1 MRLGRALI
9 GGLVLVALLPQA
21 AFAQGPLYGG
31 VDVGVII
38 PQGMS
43 ARLSGAITGNGHLS
57 LNAAGAVAGVV
68 GYDLTDR
75 LSAEGELGWSLYD
88 PSKLSGSLTSGG
100 AALPDLALN
109 GDFNTVFALANAL
122 YRPWGRLGR
131 FTPYL
136 GGGIGLAYR
145 DWSITTQPNAAASL
159 SLKGTAVDFAADAV
173 LGLDY
178 AVTPRFSLGGRYRF
192 LWIDSDG
199 GSVSGG
205 GVTLTHGNT
214 YAHLLTATLTYRF

>member
-1 MRLGRALI
+1 MSLGRALI
-9 GGLVLVALLPQA
+9 GGLLLVALLPQA
-21 AFAQGPLYGG
+21 ALAQGPLYGG

-38 PQGMS
+38 PQDMT
-43 ARLSGAITGNGHLS
+43 ARASGAIAGTGHLS

-68 GYDLTDR
+68 GYDLSDR

-88 PSKLSGSLTSGG
+88 PFKLSGSFTSGG

-131 FTPYL
+131 FSPYL
-136 GGGIGLAYR
+136 GGGIGLVYR
-145 DWSITTQPNAAASL
+145 DWSITTQPNAARSL
-159 SLKGTAVDFAADAV
+159 SLTGNAVDFAADAV

-178 AVTPRFSLGGRYRF
+178 AVTDRFSLGGRYRF

-199 GSVSGG
+199 GSLSGG
-205 GVTLTHGNT
+205 GVTLTHGNV